1 MQSYV
6 LHLELRRWRDMGR
19 RASLWWRDDDARA
32 PSPALDRLL
41 AIAAAAEVPL
51 TLAVIPDG
59 DMSALAARLGQV
71 TGVQVAQHGADHQN
85 RREGRVAGEF
95 PPEWPR
101 VRLVTALLAGRRKLA
116 GLPGAL
122 PVFVP
127 PWNDVH
133 PELESALSDA
143 GYLGWSAAGE
153 RRRRGALSRVD
164 IHLDL
169 LRWRGG
175 ARFRGPRKF
184 LRELAAELRARR
196 LAEAWQEPIGLL
208 THHLDHD
215 EEAWAFL
222 AQFLA
227 WSRDNQPFLWR
238 ALPDLMRP
246 PSLIAAAE

>member
-6 LHLELRRWRDMGR
+6 LQLELRRWRAMGR

-41 AIAAAAEVPL
+41 AIAAASEVPL

-59 DMSALAARLGQV
+59 DMTALAARLSSV

-85 RREGRVAGEF
+85 RREGREAGEF
-95 PPEWPR
+95 PHDWSR
-101 VRLVTALLAGRRKLA
+101 LRLVTALLAGRRKLA
-116 GLPGAL
+116 ALPGAL

-133 PELESALSDA
+133 PDLEGALSDA
-143 GYLGWSAAGE
+143 GFIGWSAAGE
-153 RRRRGALSRVD
+153 RRRGGALPRLD

-184 LRELAAELRARR
+184 LRELTAELRARR
-196 LAEAWQEPIGLL
+196 LTETWHEPIGLL

-222 AQFLA
+222 AEFLA
-227 WSRDNQPFLWR
+227 WTRQDQPFFWR
-238 ALPDLMRP
+238 ALPDLLRP
-246 PSLIAAAE
+246 AALVAAAE